1 MWESFVIPAHCN
13 VNSMKTLLLIYI
25 LSFFSVN
32 EKTVKNQNMEN
43 INQSSLI
50 KAVEQNRLEEVEKA
64 LKNKIDVNTQN
75 SVKQS
80 LLLIATR
87 NGNFEMA
94 KLLVSYGA
102 DVNLQD
108 EISDS
113 PFLYAG
119 ASGETALIKLFL
131 ENGARFDVFNRY
143 NGSALIPACERGHIE
158 TVKVLAN
165 TKSFPID
172 HVNRLGWTALMEAV
186 ILGNGSK
193 KYQEVVQIL
202 VNAGCNIN
210 IPDKDGVTPL
220 QHAEAM
226 GFEEIAAIL
235 KSK

>member
-1 MWESFVIPAHCN
+1 MKI
-13 VNSMKTLLLIYI
+13 VNSMKTLLLVYG
-25 LSFFSVN
+25 LNFFSGN
-32 EKTVKNQNMEN
+32 EKTIKNQNMEN
-43 INQSSLI
+43 INRTSI
-50 KAVEQNRLEEVEKA
+50 VKAVEQNQLKEVEKA
-64 LKNKIDVNTQN
+64 LKNGADVNTQN
-75 SVKQS
+75 RGKQT

-87 NGNFEMA
+87 NENFEMA

-119 ASGETALIKLFL
+119 ASGKTAFVKLFL
-131 ENGARFDVFNRY
+131 QNGARFDVFNRY
-143 NGSALIPACERGHIE
+143 NGSALIPACERGHVE
-158 TVKVLAN
+158 TVKLLAN
-165 TKSFPID
+165 TKGFPID

-202 VNAGCNIN
+202 LDAGCNIN
-210 IPDKDGVTPL
+210 NPDKNGVTAL

-226 GFEEIAAIL
+226 GFKEIVAIL